1 MNYHNIKKV
10 DLLNGDGIRTV
21 LFVSGCNH
29 YCKGCQN
36 METWDYNSGILFD
49 ENAMNEIREEMK
61 LDYVSGLTLSGGDP
75 LFYKNLN
82 KILEIVKEIKK
93 DFPNKTIWIYTGYEY
108 ENLLTDDSEDG
119 KLRREILK
127 YCDTIVD
134 GKFVKELADTTY
146 PWAGSRNQRIIN
158 LKTNNR

>member
-49 ENAMNEIREEMK
+49 ENAMNEIREEMR
-61 LDYVSGLTLSGGDP
+61 LDYVSGLTLSGGGP

-82 KILEIVKEIKK
+82 KS
-93 DFPNKTIWIYTGYEY
+93 YG
-108 ENLLTDDSEDG
+108 
-119 KLRREILK
+119 
-127 YCDTIVD
+127 
-134 GKFVKELADTTY
+134 
-146 PWAGSRNQRIIN
+146 
-158 LKTNNR
+158 